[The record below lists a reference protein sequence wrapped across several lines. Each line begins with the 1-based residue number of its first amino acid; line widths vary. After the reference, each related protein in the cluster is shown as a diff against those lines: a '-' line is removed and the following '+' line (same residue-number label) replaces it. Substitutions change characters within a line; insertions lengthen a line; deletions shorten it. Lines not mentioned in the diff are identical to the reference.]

1 METSTVLLMILILVS
16 IAAVAFF
23 SSSEASLISVNK
35 IRIRHMAEQEG
46 DPGAQAVNRVV
57 HQHEK
62 FFATILLTENVF
74 IILSSVLA
82 ERLAS
87 NLLNDSGY
95 SILIATGVMTVLVVA
110 FGEITPK
117 SLAAQR
123 AVSWSVVIARPIEII
138 MMLETAIIYVFTLLP
153 RALSRLMGGESAL
166 RSQTVTE
173 AELRML
179 IDISEAEGA
188 VEPQEAELMQKAFRL
203 GDLRADTIMTPR
215 TEIVWV
221 EKDATLSDFL
231 GIYAKETHT
240 RFPVHGEEVDDVLGV
255 LYVKDVLKAFVDKS
269 LGDQDPVA
277 QLARPAFFYPES
289 KQVDR
294 LFLEMRTEGAQMV
307 MLVDEHGGIAGLLTL
322 KRIVGEVVGAFSGD
336 EEGEEPEFQTID
348 EQTIQVDG
356 GMRVEEVNERFDLEL
371 PEGEYDTLAGF
382 ILDSLGHILREGEMV
397 RHQGLLL
404 TVTEMNGVKIETV
417 LVRKG

>member
-1 METSTVLLMILILVS
+1 
-16 IAAVAFF
+16 
-23 SSSEASLISVNK
+23 
-35 IRIRHMAEQEG
+35 
-46 DPGAQAVNRVV
+46 
-57 HQHEK
+57 
-62 FFATILLTENVF
+62 
-74 IILSSVLA
+74 
-82 ERLAS
+82 
-87 NLLNDSGY
+87 
-95 SILIATGVMTVLVVA
+95 
-110 FGEITPK
+110 
-117 SLAAQR
+117 
-123 AVSWSVVIARPIEII
+123 
-138 MMLETAIIYVFTLLP
+138 
-153 RALSRLMGGESAL
+153 
-166 RSQTVTE
+166 
-173 AELRML
+173 ML
-179 IDISEAEGA
+179 IGISEAEGA

-382 ILDSLGHILREGEMV
+382 ILDSLGHIPREGEMV

-404 TVTEMNGVKIETV
+404 TVAEMNGVKIETV